1 MENINKASSAK
12 YLNAISSHLKGKG
25 YEILA
30 TVEDPETSISLVC
43 SDDGDLVFVSSFYG
57 EGQFPEPEPESI
69 RPQVEREAVELILE
83 HDFPL
88 GQARF
93 DIVSLMI
100 AGDHKAILRHHIDAL
115 Q

>member
-12 YLNAISSHLKGKG
+12 YLNAISSFLKGKG

-30 TVEDPETSISLVC
+30 TVEDPEKSISLVC
-43 SDDGDLVFVSSFYG
+43 SCDGTLVFVSSFYG
-57 EGQFPEPEPESI
+57 EGQFAEPESESI
-69 RPQVEREAVELILE
+69 RHQVESEAVDLVLE
-83 HDFPL
+83 HDLPL
-88 GQARF
+88 GQMRF

-100 AGDHKAILRHHIDAL
+100 AGDHNAILRHHINAL